1 MIGQIAA
8 VTKNIRV
15 GSGGV
20 MLPNHAPLVV
30 AERFKM
36 LEALFPGRI
45 DLGLG
50 RAPGTDGATAY
61 ALRSR
66 LDRREGDDFLERL
79 QELIL
84 WETRDFPAGHP
95 YNNVVAMPDDLP
107 LPPIWLLGSSDYS
120 SELAAQV
127 GMGFAFA
134 HHFASYDAVAA
145 MTNYRSRFRP
155 SAWRAAPHGIL
166 AVAAVAAET
175 DAEAEKLAS
184 SMDLNRLRRDRGQY
198 LPLPS
203 VEEALAYPY
212 SDAERASIARNR
224 SRLFVGSPATL
235 MAKLQPMITASQPDE
250 LMIITAVYDHDARKK
265 SYSLLAD
272 AFGLGKKWRRS
283 KLVVPVS
290 RRDDPTGSIFRLAE
304 GRAEGVA
311 GIDADDAK
319 LTREEFQFLQRERQ
333 ALVIGMAVDVGIELG
348 RGEFAVHHVAF
359 QLGHVDAVGGKAA
372 EGLVERGGQVAHPE
386 NKSGDQRPRS
396 LVGPVLVARQH
407 HELRRYGLRPRRLR
421 PGYRGRRYRRP
432 AWRRWRRWFCR
443 RAGRYRGHCRRCRP
457 RPTA

>member
-1 MIGQIAA
+1 MIPLSVLDLSFVTTATPGAASLRNTIDLARLVDRLGFRRFWVAEHHNLPSVASDAPEIMIGAIAA
-8 VTKNIRV
+8 ATRHLRV
-15 GSGGV
+15 GAGGV

-50 RAPGTDGATAY
+50 RAPGTDGATAH

-79 QELIL
+79 SELVL

-95 YNNVVAMPDDLP
+95 YNNVVAMPDDTP

-134 HHFASYDAVAA
+134 HHFASYDAIAA
-145 MTNYRSRFRP
+145 MTNYRDHFKP
-155 SAWRAAPHGIL
+155 SGWRAMPHGIL

-203 VEEALAYPY
+203 VEEALAYSY
-212 SDAERASIARNR
+212 SDAERASVMRNR
-224 SRLFVGSPATL
+224 SRLFVGSPATIL
-235 MAKLQPMITASQPDE
+235 SKLQPMIAASQPDE
-250 LMIITAVYDHDARKK
+250 LMVITAVYDHDARKK
-265 SYSLLAD
+265 SYSLLAE
-272 AFGLGKKWRRS
+272 AFGLGKK
-283 KLVVPVS
+283 
-290 RRDDPTGSIFRLAE
+290 
-304 GRAEGVA
+304 
-311 GIDADDAK
+311 
-319 LTREEFQFLQRERQ
+319 
-333 ALVIGMAVDVGIELG
+333 
-348 RGEFAVHHVAF
+348 
-359 QLGHVDAVGGKAA
+359 AA
-372 EGLVERGGQVAHPE
+372 A
-386 NKSGDQRPRS
+386 
-396 LVGPVLVARQH
+396 
-407 HELRRYGLRPRRLR
+407 
-421 PGYRGRRYRRP
+421 
-432 AWRRWRRWFCR
+432 
-443 RAGRYRGHCRRCRP
+443 
-457 RPTA
+457 